1 MTNQTM
7 PTAIE
12 TIAYPL
18 QAQGYLHHWLVA
30 GPQAVSVPALESF
43 AGSDIKPAIAAH
55 YHNEDALITA
65 APAELAT
72 TTIVDQ
78 AGEATLP
85 WRVVH
90 CLDDH
95 FVDLSAFYHT
105 CHYLRAWAYTEVNVP
120 AAQALTAVLTTNGPA
135 DLWVNGAHVHRHLHF
150 HHQIPQPVS
159 FPLRLQAGKN
169 TILVRMEEV
178 AIRECP
184 YAMALQLQ
192 GINDA
197 AAWQVTLPTTL
208 AATRRQALEAIFAAA
223 ILERRTFHRDDELI
237 VRWPAELPYSSQI
250 TVRLQTPDGRIYA
263 EGQPMIK
270 GGTQVNLGKAYQR
283 ADGRYWITLM
293 PELNDYYVYGMKI
306 VHHLPLQIINSK
318 FAESSYGTYRER
330 AAEALTD
337 AARRD
342 LNIYSEIAKM
352 RLGQWDKLN
361 LERWSTTLASIN
373 ARADCSDFYLVG
385 ILGALLRYGT
395 HTAFP
400 ATLRQEIAHCALN
413 FKYWMDEPSPLD
425 SPDAMCYWSENHQIL
440 FHTCEVLAGQLFPEE
455 TFPNVNQPGEWHRQK
470 GEARALQWLRKRASG
485 GFREWDSNVYF
496 EHDVLALAHL
506 ADLAE
511 STEVAE
517 MAAIILDKLCFTMA
531 INSFQGV
538 FGSTHGRSYTPYLKG
553 GRLELTS
560 GITRLLW
567 GMGNFNEHFL
577 GAVALACAA
586 GYELPPA
593 IDEIGRTPVEE
604 MWSRE
609 RHAGSLEPDCDCASG
624 PWEVNKVTYKT
635 ADYML
640 CAAQDYQP
648 GARGYQQHIW
658 QATLG
663 VDAVVFVTHPPC
675 SSEEGSHRPNFWHG
689 NAILPRVAQW
699 KDLLIAVHQL
709 PADDWL
715 GFTHAY
721 FPTAH
726 FDEYAL
732 RAGWAFARKRDGYLA
747 LKATAGFTLITQ
759 GASAYEELRSYGL
772 HNCWICQM
780 GRAAQDGSF
789 RDFQEKVLALAITAD
804 ELAVTVESL
813 RGEQIAFGWHS
824 PLRINGGVEAITG
837 FPHYDNPF
845 CSNALG
851 DNTMV
856 IRSWNH
862 AMQLDFT

>member
-1 MTNQTM
+1 M
-7 PTAIE
+7 PIVFE

-18 QAQGYLHHWLVA
+18 QAQGYIDHWLVA
-30 GPQAVSVPALESF
+30 GPQAVSVPNLEAF
-43 AGSDIKPAIAAH
+43 AGSEVKTAIAE
-55 YHNEDALITA
+55 YYDNRDALITEP
-65 APAELAT
+65 PAELAAT
-72 TTIVDQ
+72 TVVDQ
-78 AGEATLP
+78 AGAQTFP

-120 AAQALTAVLTTNGPA
+120 TALDLTAVLTTNGPA
-135 DLWVNGAHVHRHLHF
+135 DLWVNGRHVHRHLHF
-150 HHQIPQPVS
+150 HHQIPGRVS
-159 FPLRLQAGKN
+159 FPLTLQAGKN
-169 TILVRMEEV
+169 TILVRMEAV

-197 AAWQVTLPTTL
+197 ADWQVTLPTTL
-208 AATRRQALEAIFAAA
+208 APKRRQPLEAIFAAA
-223 ILERRTFHRDDELI
+223 TLDRSTFHRDDEII
-237 VRWPAELPYSSQI
+237 VRWPADLPYSTQI

-263 EGQPMIK
+263 EGQPVIK
-270 GGTQVNLGKAYQR
+270 GGAQVNLGKAYQR
-283 ADGRYWITLM
+283 ADGLYWVTLM
-293 PELNDYYVYGMKI
+293 PELNEYYVHGMKI
-306 VHHLPLQIINSK
+306 VRHLPLQIINSK
-318 FAESSYGTYRER
+318 FTESSYGSYRER
-330 AAEALTD
+330 ATEALTD
-337 AARRD
+337 AAGRN

-352 RLGQWDKLN
+352 ALGQWDKLN
-361 LERWSTTLASIN
+361 LARWSTTLASIN
-373 ARADCSDFYLVG
+373 DRADCSDFYLVG
-385 ILGALLRYGT
+385 ILGALLRYGAY
-395 HTAFP
+395 TAFP

-413 FKYWMDEPSPLD
+413 FKYWLDEPSPKGAL
-425 SPDAMCYWSENHQIL
+425 DAMCYWSENHQIL
-440 FHTCEVLAGQLFPEE
+440 FHACEVLAGQLFPEE
-455 TFPNVNQPGEWHRQK
+455 IFTNVDQPGEWHRQR
-470 GEARALQWLRKRASG
+470 GEERALQWLRKRARG

-511 STEVAE
+511 NTEVAE
-517 MAAIILDKLCFTMA
+517 MAAIILDKLCFTLA
-531 INSFQGV
+531 INSFQGI

-567 GMGNFNEHFL
+567 GIGNFNEHFL
-577 GAVALACAA
+577 GSVALACAA

-593 IDEIGRTPVEE
+593 IDEIGRTAVEE

-609 RHAGSLEPDCDCASG
+609 RHAGTLEPACDCASG
-624 PWEVNKVTYKT
+624 TWEVNKVTYKT

-640 CAAQDYQP
+640 CSAQDYQP
-648 GARGYQQHIW
+648 GAAGYQQHIW

-709 PADDWL
+709 PTDDWL

-721 FPTAH
+721 FPTAQ
-726 FDEYAL
+726 FDEYTL
-732 RAGWAFARKRDGYLA
+732 RDGWAFARKRDGYLA
-747 LKATAGFTLITQ
+747 LKATAGMQLITQ
-759 GASAYEELRSYGL
+759 GPSAYEELRSHGL
-772 HNCWICQM
+772 HNIWLCQM
-780 GRAAQDGSF
+780 GRAAQNGSF
-789 RDFQEKVLALAITAD
+789 RDFQEQVLALAVIVD
-804 ELAVTVESL
+804 ELEVKVTNL
-813 RGEQIAFGWHS
+813 RGEELSFGWRA
-824 PLRINGGVEAITG
+824 PLCINGEEQTITG

-845 CSNALG
+845 CTSALDDG
-851 DNTMV
+851 TMV

-862 AMQLDFT
+862 AMQLDFA